1 MKRRGSSR
9 RGAGAMLP
17 RGVRALL
24 PVLGANGGVG
34 RSALAGLLAQVLA
47 PTTRTVLV
55 DTVPRGA
62 SPWADWLGLGVTGGA
77 VRDVSRDEAVGL
89 PAALV
94 PPGRPLDPDAVR
106 DAALRR
112 SVPVRRRRRGDD
124 LPDLGADAA
133 DGPGYDVLTDARP
146 WTRPPVAV
154 PEDPRWYAHLLE
166 TGGWFAGVVD
176 TSTPVA
182 LAHVAARNAVRP
194 SALDEWSRRPDAV
207 PVLVTSASGFGAA
220 ALARLVQV
228 LEHDGLAVDRMVA
241 AVVDVAGTDPPRWMD
256 GELAPVRDRLAA
268 VVRVP
273 HDKAIRADG
282 LARLGDLAP
291 GTLAAA
297 QEIVTR
303 AAELVRP
310 VPAAEAPGGLGGPG
324 GLGRPAAPA
333 SSGRPPAPPVRHR
346 GPESPDAQ
354 QSGWVP
360 RR

>member
-1 MKRRGSSR
+1 MTWRGSSR
-9 RGAGAMLP
+9 RRAGAMLP

-24 PVLGANGGVG
+24 PVLGANGGSG

-62 SPWADWLGLGVTGGA
+62 SPWADWLGVGVARHVAG
-77 VRDVSRDEAVGL
+77 DEAVGL
-89 PAALV
+89 PGALV
-94 PPGRPLDPDAVR
+94 PPGRPLDPDAIR

-112 SVPVRRRRRGDD
+112 SVPVRRGRRDD

-166 TGGWFAGVVD
+166 AGGWFAGVVD
-176 TSTPVA
+176 TSAPVT
-182 LAHVAARNAVRP
+182 LAHVAARNAARP
-194 SALDEWSRRPDAV
+194 SVLDEWARRPDAV

-241 AVVDVAGTDPPRWMD
+241 AVVEVAGTDPPRWMD
-256 GELAPVRDRLAA
+256 GELAPVRERLAA

-273 HDKAIRADG
+273 HDKVIRADG
-282 LARLGDLAP
+282 LTRLGDLAP

-303 AAELVRP
+303 AAALVRP
-310 VPAAEAPGGLGGPG
+310 GPATEI
-324 GLGRPAAPA
+324 
-333 SSGRPPAPPVRHR
+333 PAPPVRHR
-346 GPESPDAQ
+346 GTQRPDAQ

>member
-1 MKRRGSSR
+1 
-9 RGAGAMLP
+9 MLP

-24 PVLGANGGVG
+24 PVLGASGGAG

-62 SPWADWLGLGVTGGA
+62 SPWADWLGLGVAHGA
-77 VRDVSRDEAVGL
+77 AGDVAGDQSVGL

-94 PPGRPLDPDAVR
+94 SPGRALDPDAVR
-106 DAALRR
+106 GAALRR
-112 SVPVRRRRRGDD
+112 PVPVRRRRRGDD

-146 WTRPPVAV
+146 WTRAPVAV

-182 LAHVAARNAVRP
+182 LAHVAARNAARP
-194 SALDEWSRRPDAV
+194 SALDEWAGRPDAV

-241 AVVDVAGTDPPRWMD
+241 AVVEVAGTDPPRWMD
-256 GELAPVRDRLAA
+256 GELEPVRRRLAA

-282 LARLGDLAP
+282 LARLDDLAP
-291 GTLAAA
+291 ATLAAA

-310 VPAAEAPGGLGGPG
+310 GPAAEAPTSAAPT
-324 GLGRPAAPA
+324 GRPTP
-333 SSGRPPAPPVRHR
+333 PPVRHR
-346 GPESPDAQ
+346 GPESPESPQ
-354 QSGWVP
+354 PGWVP

>member
-1 MKRRGSSR
+1 
-9 RGAGAMLP
+9 MLP

-24 PVLGANGGVG
+24 PVVGASGGVG

-55 DTVPRGA
+55 DTVPSSA
-62 SPWADWLGLGVTGGA
+62 SPWPDWLGLGVAGGA
-77 VRDVSRDEAVGL
+77 ARDEAVGL
-89 PAALV
+89 PGVLLA
-94 PPGRPLDPDAVR
+94 PNRSLDPGAVR

-112 SVPVRRRRRGDD
+112 SVPERRRRRGDD

-176 TSTPVA
+176 TSAPVA
-182 LAHVAARNAVRP
+182 LAHVAARNAARP
-194 SALDEWSRRPDAV
+194 SVLDEWARRPDAV

-220 ALARLVQV
+220 ALARLVQ
-228 LEHDGLAVDRMVA
+228 LLQHDGLAVDRMVA
-241 AVVDVAGTDPPRWMD
+241 AVIDVAGTDPPRWMD
-256 GELAPVRDRLAA
+256 GELAPVRERLAA

-310 VPAAEAPGGLGGPG
+310 VPATEQPEPTKQGG
-324 GLGRPAAPA
+324 PAAPA
-333 SSGRPPAPPVRHR
+333 PSATAPSGRPPAPSGRPAPPVRHR

-354 QSGWVP
+354 QPGWVP

>member
-1 MKRRGSSR
+1 
-9 RGAGAMLP
+9 MLP

-62 SPWADWLGLGVTGGA
+62 SPWADWLGLGVARGDA
-77 VRDVSRDEAVGL
+77 RDVDRDEAVGL
-89 PAALV
+89 PGALV
-94 PPGRPLDPDAVR
+94 PPGRPLDPAAVR

-112 SVPVRRRRRGDD
+112 SVPERRRRRGDD

-176 TSTPVA
+176 TSAPVA
-182 LAHVAARNAVRP
+182 LAHVAARNAARP
-194 SALDEWSRRPDAV
+194 SALDEWARRPDAV

-228 LEHDGLAVDRMVA
+228 LEHDGLSVDRMVA
-241 AVVDVAGTDPPRWMD
+241 AVVEVTGTDPPRWMD
-256 GELAPVRDRLAA
+256 GELAPVRERLAA

-310 VPAAEAPGGLGGPG
+310 GPAAETSALGGPSG
-324 GLGRPAAPA
+324 PRGPSGEAAPAAPA
-333 SSGRPPAPPVRHR
+333 VAPGRAPAPPARHR
-346 GPESPDAQ
+346 GPDDPDTQ